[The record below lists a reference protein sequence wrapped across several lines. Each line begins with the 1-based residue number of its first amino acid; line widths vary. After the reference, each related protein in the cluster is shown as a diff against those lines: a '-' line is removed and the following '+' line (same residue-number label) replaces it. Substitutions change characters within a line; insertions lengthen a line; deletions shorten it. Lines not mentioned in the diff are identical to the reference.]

1 MVPDNSPAGQA
12 LPKDSVVSVTALVEG
27 WSGD

>member
-1 MVPDNSPAGQA
+1 MVPDNSPAGQV